1 VRLMGGVLCCA
12 VVLLPRREARYS
24 ATDGWCGVV
33 CCAVVL
39 LPRREARYS
48 ATDGWCAVLCC
59 VVLLEGGKVQCD

>member
-1 VRLMGGVLCCA
+1 MGGVL
-12 VVLLPRREARYS
+12 
-24 ATDGWCGVV
+24 

-59 VVLLEGGKVQCD
+59 VVLLPRREARYIKYAFCAHTLCDVFDAEVLMLCLIEFKL